1 MTLLRSLL
9 VRMAAVVVLCIAVTV
24 GLVLLQGRQDLERA
38 TEASADRAAVRLQAL
53 YWQELVW
60 RDGLDRS
67 TLLPVP
73 EWRTP
78 ETVAVVAPGVC
89 IALIMTGEGRG
100 RLCSGSPEVYPT
112 APAWFSRLE
121 NALFPPLPDAT
132 RDLDVRQ
139 RDPGTVAASADPEIA
154 IRLAW
159 LRIAP
164 MLLFAGV
171 TAGAVALLIAFV
183 VTKALLPVAVITEGL
198 RRLEAGERTHR
209 VGRLGAFELASIAV
223 AVDALASSLQE
234 AEAARSDLTRRLF
247 QVQEEE
253 RRALA
258 RDLHD
263 EFGQCLAAVGAYAGS
278 IGMGATDAAII
289 EEAGLISG
297 IVTRM
302 SGTLREALVRLRS
315 QAVDELGLE
324 AALRELA
331 SRWNGRRIDSGA
343 RTAARVLLELVGDLS
358 RVPEPVAVQLYRIA
372 QECLTN
378 AARHGDASTVRLRV
392 DAGPAIVRVS
402 VDDDG
407 RGDPASV
414 GSANGHGVLGIRE
427 RIGALGG
434 TFSVG
439 RSARGLL
446 VSATIPLR
454 LPAGPAVC
462 V

>member
-9 VRMAAVVVLCIAVTV
+9 IRMAAVVFLCLAVTV
-24 GLVLLQGRQDLERA
+24 GLVLLQGRRDLERA
-38 TEASADRAAVRLQAL
+38 TGASADRAAARIQAL

-78 ETVAVVAPGVC
+78 ETAGLVAPGVC
-89 IALIMTGEGRG
+89 IALTTAGEGRG
-100 RLCSGSPEVYPT
+100 NLCSGSPEAYPA
-112 APAWFSRLE
+112 APAWFSALE
-121 NALFPPLPDAT
+121 AALFSPLPEER

-154 IRLAW
+154 LRLAW
-159 LRIAP
+159 LKIAP

-171 TAGAVALLIAFV
+171 AALAVALLIAFV
-183 VTKALLPVAVITEGL
+183 VTKALLPVAAITEGL
-198 RRLEAGERTHR
+198 RRLESGERAHR
-209 VGRLGAFELASIAV
+209 IGRIGAFELASIAT
-223 AVDALASSLQE
+223 AVDALASTLQE
-234 AEAARSDLTRRLF
+234 GEAARSDLTRRLF

-278 IGMGATDAAII
+278 IGMGTTDPAIG
-289 EEAGLISG
+289 EEAGLIGG
-297 IVTRM
+297 IVARM
-302 SGTLREALVRLRS
+302 SATLREALVRLRS

-331 SRWNGRRIDSGA
+331 GRWNGRRIDVRS
-343 RTAARVLLELVGDLS
+343 RVAAKVVLEMGGDLAG
-358 RVPEPVAVQLYRIA
+358 VPEPVAVHLYRIA

-392 DAGPAIVRVS
+392 DAGPSVVS
-402 VDDDG
+402 VSVADNG
-407 RGDPASV
+407 RGDPASLE
-414 GSANGHGVLGIRE
+414 GGTGHGILGIRE

-434 TFSVG
+434 TLSVA

-454 LPAGPAVC
+454 LQARSAAHA
-462 V
+462 

>member
-9 VRMAAVVVLCIAVTV
+9 LRMAGVVVLCLALTIA
-24 GLVLLQGRQDLERA
+24 LVLLRGRHDLERA
-38 TEASADRAAVRLQAL
+38 TSASADRAAARVQAL

-78 ETVAVVAPGVC
+78 ETAAVIAPGVC
-89 IALIMTGEGRG
+89 IVLTTAGEGRG
-100 RLCSGSPEVYPT
+100 RLCSGSPEAYPP
-112 APAWFSRLE
+112 APAWFSDLE
-121 NALFPPLPDAT
+121 GRLFPHVPEAV
-132 RDLDVRQ
+132 RGLDVRQ
-139 RDPGTVAASADPEIA
+139 RDPGTVAAAADAEVA

-159 LRIAP
+159 LAIAP
-164 MLLFAGV
+164 MLMFAGMA
-171 TAGAVALLIAFV
+171 AGAVALLIAFV
-183 VTKALLPVAVITEGL
+183 VTRALLPVAAIRDGL
-198 RRLEAGERTHR
+198 RRLEAGERVPRLGR
-209 VGRLGAFELASIAV
+209 VGAYELAGIAA
-223 AVDALASSLQE
+223 AVDALASTLQE
-234 AEAARSDLTRRLF
+234 AEAARSELTRRLF

-278 IGMGATDAAII
+278 IGMGAADATVV

-297 IVTRM
+297 LVARM
-302 SGTLREALVRLRS
+302 SGTLRETLVRLRS

-331 SRWNGRRIDSGA
+331 SGWNGRRIGPGSRA
-343 RTAARVLLELVGDLS
+343 AARVLLELGGDLS
-358 RVPEPVAVQLYRIA
+358 HVPEPVAVHLYRIA

-378 AARHGDASTVRLRV
+378 AARHGDASIVRLRV
-392 DAGPAIVRVS
+392 DAGPALVSVS

-407 RGDPASV
+407 RGDPAAV
-414 GSANGHGVLGIRE
+414 GSGAGHGILGIRE

-446 VSATIPLR
+446 VSATIPLGP
-454 LPAGPAVC
+454 PALSAARA
-462 V
+462 